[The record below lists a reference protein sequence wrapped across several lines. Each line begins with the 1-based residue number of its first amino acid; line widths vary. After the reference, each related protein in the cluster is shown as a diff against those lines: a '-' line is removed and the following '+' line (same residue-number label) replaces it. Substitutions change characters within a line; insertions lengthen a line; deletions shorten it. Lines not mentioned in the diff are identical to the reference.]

1 MIKSSSVRPGE
12 ISSCGTGCSLSHKKA
27 GIGDGGRNAGGDGS
41 FRLAWMW
48 SDKERLSSGG
58 GGEVIGRT
66 TSGSAIGSAIGS
78 ALGRENIGFAAG
90 GDLRF
95 DTAAGVGEG
104 GGLTLGRGSSGDLGL

>member
-66 TSGSAIGSAIGS
+66 TSGSAIGSA
-78 ALGRENIGFAAG
+78 LGRENIGFSAG
-90 GDLRF
+90 GELRF
-95 DTAAGVGEG
+95 YTAAGVGEG
-104 GGLTLGRGSSGDLGL
+104 GGLTLGGGFSVGLGLL